1 VVQGR
6 RPSQA
11 NTLPPKSHSKKLERR
26 QDRRQPWA
34 KRSVRSP
41 RSKPNRSKVTQGPST
56 TTRSAWTPRRACL
69 ARKQRGG
76 AQSKQ
81 ATRCSISLTRTWFS
95 LTPLQA
101 SWRLWLGFY
110 FILAWQWRPLEIPR
124 AARPRTGRQKD
135 LSGSAGSE
143 VPSWA

>member
-6 RPSQA
+6 RPRQA

-69 ARKQRGG
+69 ARKWS
-76 AQSKQ
+76 AVKASN
-81 ATRCSISLTRTWFS
+81 SLFDK
-95 LTPLQA
+95 LNQ
-101 SWRLWLGFY
+101 
-110 FILAWQWRPLEIPR
+110 
-124 AARPRTGRQKD
+124 D
-135 LSGSAGSE
+135 L
-143 VPSWA
+143 V